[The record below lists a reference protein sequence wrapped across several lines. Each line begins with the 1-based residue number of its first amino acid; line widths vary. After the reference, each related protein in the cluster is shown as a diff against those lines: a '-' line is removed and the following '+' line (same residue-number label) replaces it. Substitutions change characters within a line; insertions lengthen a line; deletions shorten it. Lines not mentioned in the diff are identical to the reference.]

1 MSAPKR
7 KPLNVAALGAAAI
20 PQPDPVHEANRST
33 AASPSRSLKVVQ
45 EAEQPETSTSPA
57 SKRAPSRRG
66 LVQIQ
71 GYYPPETRR
80 RLKILSVKMDRTA
93 EDLLGEALA
102 SLFEKYGA

>member
-1 MSAPKR
+1 MSPKR
-7 KPLNVAALGAAAI
+7 KQLNVAALGAAAI

-33 AASPSRSLKVVQ
+33 APTARSLKVVHETD
-45 EAEQPETSTSPA
+45 EAEAVAPPT

-102 SLFEKYGA
+102 HLFEKYDG

>member
-1 MSAPKR
+1 MSPKR
-7 KPLNVAALGAAAI
+7 RPLDVAALGAAAI

-33 AASPSRSLKVVQ
+33 ARTSRPLKVVQ
-45 EAEQPETSTSPA
+45 EADEPDVGASPR

-71 GYYPPETRR
+71 GYFPPETRR

-93 EDLLGEALA
+93 EDLLGEALEH
-102 SLFEKYGA
+102 LFEKYDA